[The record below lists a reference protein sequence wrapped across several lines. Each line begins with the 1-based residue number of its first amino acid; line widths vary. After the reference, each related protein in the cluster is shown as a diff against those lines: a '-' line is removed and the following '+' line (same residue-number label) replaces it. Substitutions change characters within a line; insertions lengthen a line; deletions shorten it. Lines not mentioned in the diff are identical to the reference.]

1 MEKEQRGCKVGKE
14 DKEDSVSG
22 RCLVEP
28 DSPWGILS
36 HTMQTKVT
44 DKGRRTTPRALEGP
58 TLVLLQARPK
68 ASRSDRSSAA
78 RRGASE
84 QESPR
89 PSRRPRRSPAP
100 DTPPPPSFHL
110 LPSDGVRP
118 PIARFARFGVVV
130 ARHSSGPGP
139 AARSLRPRCVFVGE
153 LPSLRRDT

>member
-68 ASRSDRSSAA
+68 ASRSIILGGGRSLY
-78 RRGASE
+78 
-84 QESPR
+84 
-89 PSRRPRRSPAP
+89 SRRTHHKLYL
-100 DTPPPPSFHL
+100 DTYQSIRENTPKEEA
-110 LPSDGVRP
+110 DMRK
-118 PIARFARFGVVV
+118 I
-130 ARHSSGPGP
+130 
-139 AARSLRPRCVFVGE
+139 
-153 LPSLRRDT
+153 